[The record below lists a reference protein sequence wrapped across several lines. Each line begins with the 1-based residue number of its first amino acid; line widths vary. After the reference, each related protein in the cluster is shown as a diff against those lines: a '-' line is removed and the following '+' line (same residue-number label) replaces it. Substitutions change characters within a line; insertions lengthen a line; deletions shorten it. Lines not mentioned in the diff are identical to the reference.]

1 MASIGATSCPTN
13 IAWRGKKTSRKRLR
27 PSGDRRQANGRA
39 SSTNYFG
46 YSVVQFQLL
55 TGGGQVPHS
64 VGVCLRSPSLSLS
77 LCHIWFPIGWRPFT
91 FSIQPG
97 QAHASYKL
105 PPLALFP
112 SLALFGTFSL
122 PCAFRTRSLQTF
134 SNWNFSMVSS
144 LPNALAAEQPQK
156 RISTLGRCGC
166 LKKMLTLAANS
177 SNKTFQK

>member
-1 MASIGATSCPTN
+1 MILSCSVQMDSIWGTSCPTPTL

-64 VGVCLRSPSLSLS
+64 VGVCLRLPSLSLS

-97 QAHASYKL
+97 EAHASYKL

-112 SLALFGTFSL
+112 YLALFGTFSL
-122 PCAFRTRSLQTF
+122 ACAFRTRSLQTF
-134 SNWNFSMVSS
+134 SNWNFSMV
-144 LPNALAAEQPQK
+144 LIA
-156 RISTLGRCGC
+156 
-166 LKKMLTLAANS
+166 
-177 SNKTFQK
+177 